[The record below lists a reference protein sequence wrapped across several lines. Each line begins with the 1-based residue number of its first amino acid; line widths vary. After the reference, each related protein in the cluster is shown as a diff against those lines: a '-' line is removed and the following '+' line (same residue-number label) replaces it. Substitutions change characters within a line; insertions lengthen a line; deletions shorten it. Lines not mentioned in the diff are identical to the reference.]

1 MKYLAIDYGTV
12 RVGVAISR
20 LFLAEPFVV
29 LDRATAID
37 KLLVLIHEEQPDA
50 LVLGIPDGP
59 MVEQGRA
66 FVKELNSKLKKP
78 LQIIEVDETL
88 SSVES
93 QHKMLQSG
101 MPKMKRRQPMDH
113 YAAAAFLQ
121 NFLDS
126 QKNEFLF

>member
-20 LFLAEPFVV
+20 LFLAEPIVV
-29 LDRATAID
+29 LDRATAVE
-37 KLLVLIHEEQPDA
+37 KLITLIHEEQPDA
-50 LVLGIPDGP
+50 LVLGIADGP
-59 MVEQGRA
+59 MVEEGRA

-88 SSVES
+88 SSVET
-93 QHKMLQSG
+93 QQKMRQSG
-101 MPKMKRRQPMDH
+101 MPKMKRRGSMDH

-121 NFLDS
+121 YFIDT
-126 QKNEFLF
+126 QKEEHAF